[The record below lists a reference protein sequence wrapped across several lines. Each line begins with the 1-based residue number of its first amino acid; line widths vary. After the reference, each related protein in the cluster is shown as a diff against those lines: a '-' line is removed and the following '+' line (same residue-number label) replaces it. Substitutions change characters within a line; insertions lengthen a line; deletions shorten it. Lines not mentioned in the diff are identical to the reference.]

1 MCIYTT
7 CGVVH
12 RRKAFAP
19 LNSSVKH
26 FSAVY
31 DAEPK
36 FTTYTVLFDADQQEK
51 KKSFLITS
59 NLVVLVLFCGS
70 FLQAFVEIPLRHS
83 F

>member
-51 KKSFLITS
+51 KKASLSLVILSFS
-59 NLVVLVLFCGS
+59 FC
-70 FLQAFVEIPLRHS
+70 FVDRFFRLS
-83 F
+83 